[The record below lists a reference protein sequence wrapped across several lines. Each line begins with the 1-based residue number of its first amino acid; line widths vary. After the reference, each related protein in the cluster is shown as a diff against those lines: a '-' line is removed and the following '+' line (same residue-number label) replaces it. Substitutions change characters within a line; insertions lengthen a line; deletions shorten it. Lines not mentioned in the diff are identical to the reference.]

1 MSQSSDITQ
10 ISDNNSPAQKSSLQP
25 DVVNM
30 LKAQKDDVPI
40 GKMHQAMLPATLLG
54 KRQIEFK
61 KSNLSHYKIWNS
73 TSNEDMQRINEIY
86 KQFRR
91 KFGRNAQHLDEFFT
105 LISRTNQD
113 LELVKQLI
121 LFEDKFL
128 QKYIQT
134 RSSLLKC
141 D

>member
-1 MSQSSDITQ
+1 MSDI
-10 ISDNNSPAQKSSLQP
+10 NSPAQKFSLSP
-25 DVVNM
+25 DVANM

-40 GKMHQAMLPATLLG
+40 GKKHQAILPPTLLNR
-54 KRQIEFK
+54 KQIEFK

-105 LISRTNQD
+105 LLSRTNQD

-121 LFEDKFL
+121 LFEDRISLKIHLNEKFFI
-128 QKYIQT
+128 KM
-134 RSSLLKC
+134 
-141 D
+141 